1 MRAGSENE
9 AGWLAGQTISTAL
22 KKNCWEHSVLVGVCA
37 KRGTSQHGCGI
48 LGDPDRVILKSD
60 LAIFIGK
67 TTLVSMGCESE
78 NYC

>member
-1 MRAGSENE
+1 MKAGSENE
-9 AGWLAGQTISTAL
+9 VGWLAGKPISTAL

-37 KRGTSQHGCGI
+37 KRGTSQLGCGI

-67 TTLVSMGCESE
+67 TTQVPMCRESE
-78 NYC
+78 SY